1 MSTFSY
7 VSKVPHVGHPVKGF
21 YLPNK
26 TQTKEKVQELKER
39 VDVMCLD
46 LSRTSAGAGGERE
59 LGGGR
64 ALSKTMPPCTQNPPW

>member
-1 MSTFSY
+1 MFPKSPMLATLL
-7 VSKVPHVGHPVKGF
+7 KVFIIRIKHK
-21 YLPNK
+21 LK
-26 TQTKEKVQELKER
+26 RKVQELKER

-64 ALSKTMPPCTQNPPW
+64 ALSRTTPPCTRNPPW